1 MPSMTEPRGALGAFL
16 REQRKLAHLS
26 LRELARMSR
35 ISNAYLSQVERG
47 LHEPSLR
54 VLHAVADVLELPVEA
69 MINAHDD
76 PSRDEAGDLR
86 PSVELAI
93 RLDPRLSTT
102 QKQAVLAVYRGYL
115 LDGDTNATP
124 AMADDSRIPSSE
136 PGSAPQHEPGQSD

>member
-1 MPSMTEPRGALGAFL
+1 MPTMTEPRGALGAFI

-54 VLHAVADVLELPVEA
+54 VLHAVADVLEVPVGA
-69 MINAHDD
+69 MVNANDD
-76 PSRDEAGDLR
+76 LSGDEAADSH

-93 RLDPRLSTT
+93 RLDKRLSPQ
-102 QKQAVLAVYRGYL
+102 QKQALLGVYHGYVLNA
-115 LDGDTNATP
+115 DTSATP
-124 AMADDSRIPSSE
+124 AVADESPVPSAE
-136 PGSAPQHEPGQSD
+136 PGSPSQHEPGQSE

>member
-1 MPSMTEPRGALGAFL
+1 MTEPRGALGAFL
-16 REQRKLAHLS
+16 REQRKLAQLS
-26 LRELARMSR
+26 LRELSRMSR

-69 MINAHDD
+69 MINAHDGLSSD
-76 PSRDEAGDLR
+76 QADDSA

-115 LDGDTNATP
+115 RGGEAKAIP
-124 AMADDSRIPSSE
+124 EMADDSRIPSSE
-136 PGSAPQHEPGQSD
+136 PGSASPLEPGPSD